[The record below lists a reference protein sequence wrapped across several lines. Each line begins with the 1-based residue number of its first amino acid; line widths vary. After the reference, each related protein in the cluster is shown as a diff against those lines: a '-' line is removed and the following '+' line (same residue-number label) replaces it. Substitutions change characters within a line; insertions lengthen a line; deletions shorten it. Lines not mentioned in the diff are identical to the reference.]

1 MTVLPARLLA
11 AGYGTPC
18 LRIMAA
24 AVCNWYI
31 ASGFGDASPDE
42 GSRVNTSSPSCGQGR
57 NNLRRPCPRTFWRT
71 EYGTPCLRTMAAARM
86 QLAYC
91 QRIWNTAAERLQ
103 AGLMRP
109 AGVPPAG
116 NLSLA
121 CSIYTKPSDSTCI
134 DALRSAMRIYG
145 AYFAARAFSSRHG
158 RDSSPLLRRSEA
170 EGGMRAS
177 SMRFGFDAD
186 MANAMP

>member
-1 MTVLPARLLA
+1 
-11 AGYGTPC
+11 
-18 LRIMAA
+18 
-24 AVCNWYI
+24 
-31 ASGFGDASPDE
+31 
-42 GSRVNTSSPSCGQGR
+42 
-57 NNLRRPCPRTFWRT
+57 
-71 EYGTPCLRTMAAARM
+71 M

-91 QRIWNTAAERLQ
+91 KRIWNTAAERLQ

-134 DALRSAMRIYG
+134 DALRSVMRVYG